1 MKTFNVG
8 DIVGNSVQ
16 GFNFE
21 VVEIMPESLKVT
33 NLRTG
38 ETLLTHKDNMYP
50 IDLKSGMQFLIKT
63 K

>member
-21 VVEIMPESLKVT
+21 VVEADYAEVINKYVAINDEESARWYAERYIGL
-33 NLRTG
+33 
-38 ETLLTHKDNMYP
+38 
-50 IDLKSGMQFLIKT
+50 
-63 K
+63 